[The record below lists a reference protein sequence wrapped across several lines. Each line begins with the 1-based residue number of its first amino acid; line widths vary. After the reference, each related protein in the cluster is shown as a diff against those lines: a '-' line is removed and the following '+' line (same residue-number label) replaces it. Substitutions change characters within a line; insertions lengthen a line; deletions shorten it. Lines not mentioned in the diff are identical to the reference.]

1 MNKTSLVLS
10 ILLAG
15 MVIVCGLTYRQYSVA
30 KAELL
35 ESRKQSVKLSD
46 FNRLSEQLSR
56 ITGERAKAAKR
67 MVDLNGEILRLNT
80 EQAKC
85 AGLQERIAQLQETQ
99 ERKDTSIKALKS
111 AHATQLA
118 DLSRELSGITEER
131 AKAAKRMVD
140 LNGEISRL
148 KKEQAKCAG
157 LQERI
162 AQLQE
167 TQERK
172 DASIK
177 ALQSAHATRLAD
189 LSRELSDIT
198 GERAKAAKRIVD
210 LNGEILRLNTEQ
222 AKCAG
227 LQERIAQMQETQDR
241 KDTTIKE
248 LQSAH
253 ATQLANL
260 SRELSDITGER
271 AKAAKRIGD
280 LNGEI
285 LRLNTEQA
293 KCAGSQERMQGL
305 VAQLKETQ
313 DRKDASIKALKSTYD
328 ALLIDLKN
336 EIQAKDITVNQFE
349 EKLRIRLVNRVL
361 FAEGSARITPEGRR
375 ILGQLGQ
382 ILKKVKDKYIYIVGH
397 TDDVPIS
404 SNLIE
409 KFPSNWELSAARAA
423 AVVRF
428 LIYKGGI
435 SPEIFAAVGRSFY
448 QPVGSN
454 KSDEGRAQNR
464 RAEIIIANSLGL
476 KPQ

>member
-85 AGLQERIAQLQETQ
+85 AGLQERIAQLQ
-99 ERKDTSIKALKS
+99 
-111 AHATQLA
+111 
-118 DLSRELSGITEER
+118 
-131 AKAAKRMVD
+131 
-140 LNGEISRL
+140 
-148 KKEQAKCAG
+148 
-157 LQERI
+157 
-162 AQLQE
+162 
-167 TQERK
+167 
-172 DASIK
+172 
-177 ALQSAHATRLAD
+177 
-189 LSRELSDIT
+189 
-198 GERAKAAKRIVD
+198 
-210 LNGEILRLNTEQ
+210 
-222 AKCAG
+222 
-227 LQERIAQMQETQDR
+227 
-241 KDTTIKE
+241 
-248 LQSAH
+248 
-253 ATQLANL
+253 
-260 SRELSDITGER
+260 
-271 AKAAKRIGD
+271 
-280 LNGEI
+280 
-285 LRLNTEQA
+285 
-293 KCAGSQERMQGL
+293 
-305 VAQLKETQ
+305 ETQ